1 MSILFINLN
10 IIRNIL
16 KNKQK
21 FSISISKEVLD
32 RVRTASKRES
42 ISVNNLINRI
52 LENYSNWSLHNI
64 EFIPI
69 RKALLSKLLE
79 KFTHEEIDSIATSMA
94 QTRNK
99 DTVLRFTNQFDVLNT
114 LKTWDEWL
122 RMTGF
127 PYSYEVEDSIHKFIV
142 LHDLGSKWSLYMA
155 KLLASTMNQ
164 FGIIPRY
171 ECTDKI
177 LSFTV
182 DLGQIESEKKRTA
195 KQIDILNSAIKEIE
209 SR

>member
-1 MSILFINLN
+1 MLERL
-10 IIRNIL
+10 
-16 KNKQK
+16 
-21 FSISISKEVLD
+21 
-32 RVRTASKRES
+32 RTVSKRES
-42 ISVNNLINRI
+42 LSVNNLINHI
-52 LENYSNWSLHNI
+52 LENYSNWSLHNT
-64 EFIPI
+64 EFMPI

-79 KFTHEEIDSIATSMA
+79 KFSHEEIDSLAASVA
-94 QTRNK
+94 QTSNK
-99 DTVLRFTNQFDVLNT
+99 DTVLRFRSQFDVLNT
-114 LKTWDEWL
+114 LKTFEEWL

-127 PYSYEVEDSIHKFIV
+127 PYSYEIEDSIHKFIV

-164 FGIIPRY
+164 FGIIPKY

-182 DLGQIESEKKRTA
+182 DMGQIESEKKRTN
-195 KQIDILNSAIKEIE
+195 KQIDILNAEIKKIE

>member
-1 MSILFINLN
+1 M
-10 IIRNIL
+10 

-21 FSISISKEVLD
+21 FSISLSNEVLNRLRID
-32 RVRTASKRES
+32 SKRES
-42 ISVNNLINRI
+42 ISVNNLINHI
-52 LENYSNWSLHNI
+52 LENYSNWSLHNA

-79 KFTHEEIDSIATSMA
+79 KFTHEEIDSIAANMA

-99 DTVLRFTNQFDVLNT
+99 DTVLRFTTQFDVLNT
-114 LKTWDEWL
+114 LKTVDEWL

-127 PYSYEVEDSIHKFIV
+127 PYSYEVEGSIHRFIV

-155 KLLASTMNQ
+155 KLLVGTLNQ
-164 FGIIPRY
+164 FGLIPKY
-171 ECTDKI
+171 EYTDKI
-177 LSFTV
+177 LSITV
-182 DLGQIESEKKRTA
+182 DLGQIESERKRTA
-195 KQIDILNSAIKEIE
+195 KQIDMLNSAIKEIE

>member
-1 MSILFINLN
+1 M
-10 IIRNIL
+10 

-21 FSISISKEVLD
+21 FSISLSNEVLNRL
-32 RVRTASKRES
+32 RVVSKRDS
-42 ISVNNLINRI
+42 ISVNNLINHV
-52 LENYSNWSLHNI
+52 LENYSNWSLHNA

-79 KFTHEEIDSIATSMA
+79 KFTHDEIDSIAANMA

-114 LKTWDEWL
+114 LKTVDEWL

-127 PYSYEVEDSIHKFIV
+127 PYSYEVEDTIHKFIV

-164 FGIIPRY
+164 FGIIPKY
-171 ECTDKI
+171 EYTDKI

-195 KQIDILNSAIKEIE
+195 KQIDILNSAIKEIK